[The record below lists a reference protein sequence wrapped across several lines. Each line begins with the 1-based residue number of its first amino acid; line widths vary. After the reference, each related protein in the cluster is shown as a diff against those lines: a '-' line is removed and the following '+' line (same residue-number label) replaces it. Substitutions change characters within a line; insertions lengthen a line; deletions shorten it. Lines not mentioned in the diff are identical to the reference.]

1 MSSNNSRNVNAI
13 GITKVVKKDTKAVTK
28 ASSVTFNGLINA
40 ADKGIRNP
48 RPYDPASLKGLLQ
61 VNNKLLQC
69 IQAME
74 VNIDGTGHTFVPV
87 DSEIEMTEADEQTL
101 QNFFSEPYPNIG
113 FIEMRRKV
121 RNDLESTGNAYLSV
135 IRNGM
140 DEVVALQHLPAT
152 HTSMGLTT
160 PVVNLDFTLTRNGKE
175 IDVTLPVRE
184 HTFVYMEVEG
194 EKTHFMEFGAKQSID
209 SKTGKVAKSGE
220 VLDSKGGE
228 VIHLTLVE
236 DPRSGYGVPRWIN
249 QLPSVV
255 GSRKAE
261 EQNLEL
267 LDNGGVPSA
276 IIFLKGGAAVEQAEE
291 TLTGFLSGGFETNRA
306 VSVSI
311 QSTEGT
317 IDKGGNVDV
326 QVERF
331 GSESVQD
338 SMYRSYGAECK
349 ENIRLAFRLPPLFT
363 GETSDFT
370 FATAYIS
377 YMVAEAQVFKPERDV
392 FDEIINT
399 TVVRALG
406 VTTAKFRSNPISLK
420 NVEEQLKA
428 VMSVK
433 EVVDPQNLID
443 TVNSLVGTELKYVEG
458 KEFSISASRSVGG
471 VNVGDLAASNDAG
484 GGLAIAKSAVPD
496 YNLLELAL
504 DYGRIKNLVDGEL
517 TLGATEIHQKVDA
530 LTDNE
535 RALVSKIIS
544 IAAFQSTTVECC

>member
-184 HTFVYMEVEG
+184 HTFIYMEVEG
-194 EKTHFMEFGAKQSID
+194 EKTHFMEFGAKQTID
-209 SKTGKVAKSGE
+209 AKTGKIAKEGE
-220 VLDSKGGE
+220 SVGSKGGE

-392 FDEIINT
+392 FDEMINT
-399 TVVRALG
+399 TIVRALG

-443 TVNSLVGTELKYVEG
+443 TVNSLVGTELKYVDG
-458 KEFSISASRSVGG
+458 KEFSVSASRSVGG
-471 VNVGDLAASNDAG
+471 INVGDLTASNDAG
-484 GGLAIAKSAVPD
+484 GGLALAKSAVPD

-504 DYGRIKNLVDGEL
+504 DYGRMKNLVDGEL
-517 TLGATEIHQKVDA
+517 TLDVMEVHKKVDA
-530 LTDNE
+530 LTENE

>member
-209 SKTGKVAKSGE
+209 SKTGKIAKSGAVIE
-220 VLDSKGGE
+220 AKGGE

-443 TVNSLVGTELKYVEG
+443 TVNSLVGTELKYVDG

-471 VNVGDLAASNDAG
+471 INVGDLAASNDAG

-504 DYGRIKNLVDGEL
+504 DYGRLKNLVDGEL
-517 TLGATEIHQKVDA
+517 TLDAMEVHKKVDA

>member
-209 SKTGKVAKSGE
+209 SKTGKIAKSGE
-220 VLDSKGGE
+220 VIEGKGGE

-443 TVNSLVGTELKYVEG
+443 TVNSLVGTELKYVDG

-471 VNVGDLAASNDAG
+471 INVGDLAASNDAG

-504 DYGRIKNLVDGEL
+504 DYGRLKNLVDGEL
-517 TLGATEIHQKVDA
+517 TLDAMEVHKKVDA

>member
-13 GITKVVKKDTKAVTK
+13 GITKVVKKDTKSVTK

-87 DSEIEMTEADEQTL
+87 DSEIEMSEADEQTL

-392 FDEIINT
+392 FDEMINT

-443 TVNSLVGTELKYVEG
+443 TVNSLVGTELKYVDG

-471 VNVGDLAASNDAG
+471 INVGDLAASNDAG
-484 GGLAIAKSAVPD
+484 GGLALAKSAVPD

>member
-13 GITKVVKKDTKAVTK
+13 GITKVVKKDTKSVTK

-87 DSEIEMTEADEQTL
+87 DSEIEMSEADEQTL

-443 TVNSLVGTELKYVEG
+443 TVNSLVGTELKYVDG

-471 VNVGDLAASNDAG
+471 INVGDLAASNDAG

-504 DYGRIKNLVDGEL
+504 DYGRLKNLVDGEL
-517 TLGATEIHQKVDA
+517 TLDAMEVHKKVDA

>member
-209 SKTGKVAKSGE
+209 SKTGKIAKSGAVIE
-220 VLDSKGGE
+220 AKGGE

-443 TVNSLVGTELKYVEG
+443 TVNSLVGTELKYVDG

-471 VNVGDLAASNDAG
+471 FNVGDLAASNDAG
-484 GGLAIAKSAVPD
+484 GGLALAKSAVPD

-504 DYGRIKNLVDGEL
+504 DYGRLKNLVDGEL
-517 TLGATEIHQKVDA
+517 TLDAMEVHKKVDA

>member
-28 ASSVTFNGLINA
+28 ASSATFNGLINA

-87 DSEIEMTEADEQTL
+87 DSEIEMSEADEQTL

-220 VLDSKGGE
+220 VIEAKGGE

-443 TVNSLVGTELKYVEG
+443 TVNSLVGTELKYVDG

-471 VNVGDLAASNDAG
+471 INVGDLAASNDAG

-504 DYGRIKNLVDGEL
+504 DYGRLKNLVDGEL
-517 TLGATEIHQKVDA
+517 TLDAMEVHKKVDA

>member
-13 GITKVVKKDTKAVTK
+13 GITKVVKKDTKSVTK

-87 DSEIEMTEADEQTL
+87 DSEIEMSEADEQTL

-194 EKTHFMEFGAKQSID
+194 EKTHFMEFGAKQFID

-443 TVNSLVGTELKYVEG
+443 TVNSLVGTELKYVDG
-458 KEFSISASRSVGG
+458 KEFSISASRSIGG
-471 VNVGDLAASNDAG
+471 INVGDLAASNDAG

-504 DYGRIKNLVDGEL
+504 DYGRLKNLVDGEL
-517 TLGATEIHQKVDA
+517 TLDAMEVHKKVDA
-530 LTDNE
+530 LTNNE

>member
-13 GITKVVKKDTKAVTK
+13 GITKVVKKDTKSVTK

-87 DSEIEMTEADEQTL
+87 DSEIEMSEADEQTL

-392 FDEIINT
+392 FDEMINT

-443 TVNSLVGTELKYVEG
+443 TVNSLVGTELKYVDG